1 MGNGKI
7 GSISVECESF
17 KKLIIIVNIINI
29 VDIINFQTP
38 LVLILFKI
46 NKIMLCYTFLKINFL
61 GDSVFLGPVLPI
73 QFTSI

>member
-38 LVLILFKI
+38 LVLILFF
-46 NKIMLCYTFLKINFL
+46 NKQNYVILYSSKN
-61 GDSVFLGPVLPI
+61 
-73 QFTSI
+73 